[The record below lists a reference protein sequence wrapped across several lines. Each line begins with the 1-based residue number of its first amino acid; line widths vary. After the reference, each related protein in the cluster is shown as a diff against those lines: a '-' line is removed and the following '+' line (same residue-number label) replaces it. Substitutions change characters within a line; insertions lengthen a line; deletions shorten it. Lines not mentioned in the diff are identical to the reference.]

1 MLRLRQVALVAN
13 QLAPVVEDL
22 RAVLGLEVGFNDPG
36 VATFGLE
43 NAILPVGT
51 QFVEVV
57 APVKDGTAGGR
68 YLERRGGDGGY
79 MVITQ
84 AEDHAARKQRV
95 AELGVR
101 TVLEFEE
108 DGHYRCMQLH
118 PADTGG
124 SFLEIDWNEGW
135 DTPGGDWAP
144 AGTRWRDAVRTE
156 VVDAITAV
164 DVQGEDP
171 RRLAERWSEIVELD
185 LVDREGVP
193 VLELENAEV
202 RFVEA
207 TDGRGDGLA
216 AIELRGVDIER
227 AVAAATERGLVGD
240 DGTITIC
247 GMRVSFATAEE

>member
-51 QFVEVV
+51 QFVEIV
-57 APVKDGTAGGR
+57 APVKEGTAGGR

-108 DGHYRCMQLH
+108 DGHYSCMQLH

-144 AGTRWRDAVRTE
+144 AGTLLAGRGAHRGRRRHHRRRRAGRGPAPPGRAVVRDRGA
-156 VVDAITAV
+156 
-164 DVQGEDP
+164 GP
-171 RRLAERWSEIVELD
+171 RR
-185 LVDREGVP
+185 P
-193 VLELENAEV
+193 
-202 RFVEA
+202 
-207 TDGRGDGLA
+207 
-216 AIELRGVDIER
+216 
-227 AVAAATERGLVGD
+227 
-240 DGTITIC
+240 
-247 GMRVSFATAEE
+247 

>member
-43 NAILPVGT
+43 NAILPVGS
-51 QFVEVV
+51 QFVEIV
-57 APVKDGTAGGR
+57 APVKEGTAGGR

-84 AEDHAARKQRV
+84 AEDHAARRQRV
-95 AELGVR
+95 AELGIR

-135 DTPGGDWAP
+135 ETPGGDWAP
-144 AGTRWRDAVRTE
+144 AGKKWRDAVRTD

-164 DVQGEDP
+164 EVQSEDP

-185 LVDREGVP
+185 LGDRDGTP
-193 VLELENAEV
+193 VLELDNAEV

-207 TDGRGDGLA
+207 SDGRGEGLGGM
-216 AIELRGVDIER
+216 ELRAVDAER
-227 AVAAATERGLVGD
+227 ALAAATERGLVSE
-240 DGTITIC
+240 DGTVVLG
-247 GMRVSFATAEE
+247 GMRVTFSEP